1 MHGMHARLPKNFV
14 LEERLERYADA
25 IEFCPASLAGRWA
38 EACHPI
44 DGSGR
49 AFSEVRV
56 DLGCGKGSFAVESA
70 LREPDVLFV
79 GIDSEPV
86 CIAYAA
92 QHAVESGLTNVVFVP
107 GNATQLTAMFGPGE
121 IDRLHIN
128 FPTPFPRK
136 KVSGNR
142 LTIIDRL
149 MEYRQVLA
157 EGAQIELRTDS
168 VPFFLFSL
176 TQFDIAGYRLAWKTD
191 DLRADFPDVVASEY
205 ETRLT
210 EQGATV
216 HALAAEPGPVPE
228 RVEQTAELSLAE
240 YLPSDLSS
248 LDYVPHGM
256 QGTVTNLRNRDAKL
270 RAGASKSE

>member
-14 LEERLERYADA
+14 LEERLARYSSA
-25 IEFCPASLAGRWA
+25 IEYEPRRLAGSWA
-38 EACHPI
+38 MACHPL
-44 DGSGR
+44 DGNDR
-49 AFSEVRV
+49 AFREVRV

-92 QHAVESGLTNVVFVP
+92 QRAVEAGLANVVFVP
-107 GNATQLTAMFGPGE
+107 GNATQLTAMFAPGE
-121 IDRLHIN
+121 IARLHVN

-157 EGAQIELRTDS
+157 EGAELELRTDS
-168 VPFFLFSL
+168 EPFFLFSL
-176 TQFDIAGYRLAWKTD
+176 TQLEIAGYELRWKTG
-191 DLRADFPDVVASEY
+191 DLRSEYPDVPPSEY
-205 ETRLT
+205 EERLSQ
-210 EQGATV
+210 QGATV
-216 HALAAEPGPVPE
+216 FALAAAPGPAPE
-228 RVEQTAELSLAE
+228 HVEQTAELSLAE
-240 YLPSDLSS
+240 YLPKDLST
-248 LDYVPHGM
+248 LGYVPHGM
-256 QGTVTNLRNRDAKL
+256 QATVVNLRNRDAK
-270 RAGASKSE
+270 RVQGEG